1 MAIGPESLLSL
12 GFTTGKRSL
21 DRQTRL
27 VVRSCESD
35 FIRPLYIASLYRFL
49 INFGGNNGYRKRNYN
64 KTNGVSNNNTANASI

>member
-1 MAIGPESLLSL
+1 MAIGPESLLSP

-27 VVRSCESD
+27 LMSND
-35 FIRPLYIASLYRFL
+35 FTIQLYNCSNLGEEQLGF
-49 INFGGNNGYRKRNYN
+49 NFGGNNRYRKRNYN